1 MRSKSAICIVI
12 FAVCFAIQLFGREKP
27 VVETQFFSLETE
39 LSDPVIQE
47 IFEKVTAAIDGKI
60 FMLDDNSNIVE
71 QALKGKVGSISK
83 WPARKFTKFLDAKA
97 VKPED
102 MVLVVT
108 VNHSDGDGIYHALVR
123 GCVYEYG
130 KRRYVTRSAY
140 EFRNSVTGKPDDVKL
155 MENKIMHWL
164 KGYAFK

>member
-1 MRSKSAICIVI
+1 MRSKSAICIAI
-12 FAVCFAIQLFGREKP
+12 FAIYFAIQLFGQEKP

-47 IFEKVTAAIDGKI
+47 MFEKVTAAIDGK
-60 FMLDDNSNIVE
+60 FFVLDDSSNIVE
-71 QALKGKVGSISK
+71 QALEEEARIISK
-83 WPARKFTKFLDAKA
+83 WPAKKFTKFLDVKA
-97 VKPED
+97 VKPAD

-108 VNHSDGDGIYHALVR
+108 VNQSDGDGIYQALVR

-140 EFRNSVTGKPDDVKL
+140 EFRDSVTGKPDDIRL
-155 MENKIMHWL
+155 MEHKIMHWL